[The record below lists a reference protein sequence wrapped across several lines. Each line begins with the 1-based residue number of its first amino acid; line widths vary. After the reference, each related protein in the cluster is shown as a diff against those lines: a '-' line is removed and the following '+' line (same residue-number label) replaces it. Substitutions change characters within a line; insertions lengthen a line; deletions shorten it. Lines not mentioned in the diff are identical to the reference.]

1 MNFTRGAFL
10 GMVAGTIVGVMNRNT
25 ILEAFNRGHKNFRRT
40 KRRFIF

>member
-1 MNFTRGAFL
+1 MSFTRGAVL

-25 ILEAFNRGHKNFRRT
+25 ILEAFNKGHRRFRRT